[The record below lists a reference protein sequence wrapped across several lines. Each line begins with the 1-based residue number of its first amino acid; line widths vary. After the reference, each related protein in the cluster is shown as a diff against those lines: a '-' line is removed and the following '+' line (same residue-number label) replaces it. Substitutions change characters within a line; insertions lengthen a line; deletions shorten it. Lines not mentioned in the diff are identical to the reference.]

1 MADYRPAS
9 VSKNKIKK
17 KAGEPLELVLEENPD
32 IAKTIGQTKKPNQT
46 FIGFAAETDHVAA
59 HARAKLKAK
68 NLDMIVANDVT
79 KPGAGFNTDTNI
91 ASLITGDE
99 IKELPLMSKRQLADV
114 ILDKVMEMRGN
125 SADQTTQFQ
134 DQSGIV

>member
-1 MADYRPAS
+1 
-9 VSKNKIKK
+9 
-17 KAGEPLELVLEENPD
+17 
-32 IAKTIGQTKKPNQT
+32 
-46 FIGFAAETDHVAA
+46 
-59 HARAKLKAK
+59 
-68 NLDMIVANDVT
+68 MIVANDVT